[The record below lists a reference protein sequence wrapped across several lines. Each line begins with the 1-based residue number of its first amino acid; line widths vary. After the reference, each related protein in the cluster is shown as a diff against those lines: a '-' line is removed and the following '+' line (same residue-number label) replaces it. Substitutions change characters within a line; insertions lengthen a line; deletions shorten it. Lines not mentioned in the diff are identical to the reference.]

1 MSYRKHG
8 AGLLGVLAIA
18 ALGVAAFAATAQ
30 ALTPKFLVGK
40 KAVVAG
46 LNAVLEG
53 VQIGRETLSVPTLNL
68 EINCEKVSVSEG
80 LIVSGTEAKGGLVFE
95 ECTMLELKAPL
106 EELPCNI
113 KNKKIPG
120 KGTVIPAELKNGE
133 PAILVS
139 KGEALIGIESGTG
152 CPLPLDNI
160 VTGDLCVKIE
170 TNDTVK
176 PVGSTSQV
184 IQAEC
189 RARSSLGGPEISG
202 TPAEIEKLEKEGKA
216 FLDEEKYGTQ
226 LSFVTGKGEVFLS
239 GEIHKGLTLGVSLQ

>member
-8 AGLLGVLAIA
+8 AALLGALAMA
-18 ALGVAAFAATAQ
+18 VLGVTVFAATTQ

-40 KAVVAG
+40 GAVVAG
-46 LNAVLEG
+46 LNALLEG
-53 VQIGRETLSVPTLNL
+53 AQIGRETLSVPALNI
-68 EINCEKVSVSEG
+68 EFNCEKTTVSEG
-80 LIVSGTEAKGGLVFE
+80 LIVSGTEAKGALVFE
-95 ECTMLELKAPL
+95 ECTVLELKAPL
-106 EELPCNI
+106 GELPCNV
-113 KNKKIPG
+113 KNKKIAG

-139 KGEALIGIESGTG
+139 KGEALIGLESGTG

-176 PVGSTSQV
+176 PVGSTSQT

-226 LSFVTGKGEVFLS
+226 QSFVTGKGEVFL
-239 GEIHKGLTLGVSLQ
+239 GGVHKGLTLGVSLQ